1 MTLSRSRI
9 AAAALF
15 AVGVAEVVI
24 AVGCGFASGLSWLEL
39 NNLLVMSNATIGLT
53 LSTAGWP
60 IAARRPRNPIGWLL
74 LAGGISYASTAAGIA
89 ALACVPA
96 ADRADLWWRLVATVT
111 NTGWTWALTLFLPLS
126 LMLFPDGRL
135 PSKHWRPLLILP
147 AVGAPILGALG
158 LLSDF
163 SLSVGVSGYGANHA
177 FQYGLP
183 GAIVTAVAATAIVLS
198 YVGALAC
205 LLVRFRHGTEQVRR
219 QLLWVLLTLMLV
231 VTTFVLEPLLPDST
245 FILLTIALVPVAIG
259 VAVLRH
265 QLLDIRVVFSRSLL
279 YLLLTAGVIAVYLIV
294 VAVLDQVVRS
304 QVALGSSVLATLL
317 VVVAF
322 NPLRVWVQRLVNR
335 AVYGARED
343 PVRAMAAVGA
353 RLREVGDQHGDGLVE
368 VLASLC
374 QVMRFPYGT
383 ITVQGREVA
392 SVGRAEP
399 PAPDTTS
406 SVHVTHLTWGEES
419 LGELVVGLRPGET
432 KVAAAD
438 RQVLDLLAGPIAVA
452 VRAGLLSA
460 ELSRSREQ
468 VITAREEERRRL
480 RRDLH
485 DGLGPVL
492 TGVVF
497 NAEAALRLVEADPQR
512 SAELITA
519 LRDQT
524 SGALTDIRRLVY
536 DLRPPALDSLGLV
549 GALEEYAM
557 LLTRRADGQPLA
569 VIVRATIT
577 IPELPAAVEVAAY
590 RIVAEALTNVTRH
603 SSATSASVTVAV
615 DDSALVVAVHDD
627 GVNVG
632 GGWQPGVGLTSIR
645 ERAAELGGQCTIAT
659 DRTGGRV
666 DVRLP
671 IPAVPESVQ
680 SPATAR
686 TGDVAP

>member
-1 MTLSRSRI
+1 MTLSQSRI
-9 AAAALF
+9 AATVLF
-15 AVGVAEVVI
+15 AVGAAEVVI
-24 AVGCGFASGLSWLEL
+24 AIGCGYASDLSWMEL
-39 NNLLVMSNATIGLT
+39 NNLLVMSNAAIGLT
-53 LSTAGWP
+53 LSAAGWP

-74 LAGGISYASTAAGIA
+74 LGGGISYASTAAGIT
-89 ALACVPA
+89 ALACVPV
-96 ADRADLWWRLVATVT
+96 ADRTDPGWRLVATVT
-111 NTGWTWALTLFLPLS
+111 NTGWTWALTLFLPLA

-135 PSKHWRPLLILP
+135 PSKRWRPLLILP

-158 LLSDF
+158 VLSDF

-177 FQYGLP
+177 LLRYGWP
-183 GAIVTAVAATAIVLS
+183 GAVAATAITLS

-219 QLLWVLLTLMLV
+219 QLLWVLLALLLV
-231 VTTFVLEPLLPDST
+231 VVTFVLEPLLPDST
-245 FILLTIALVPVAIG
+245 FILLIIALVPVSIS

-265 QLLDIRVVFSRSLL
+265 RLLDIRVVFSRSLL
-279 YLLLTAGVIAVYLIV
+279 YLLLTAGVIVVYLVV

-322 NPLRVWVQRLVNR
+322 NPLRVLVQRLVNR

-353 RLREVGDQHGDGLVE
+353 RLSEAGDPDGDGLVE
-368 VLASLC
+368 VLGSLC
-374 QVMRFPYGT
+374 QVMRFPYAA
-383 ITVQGREVA
+383 ITVRGREVA
-392 SVGRAEP
+392 TVGRAEETAAYA
-399 PAPDTTS
+399 PAP
-406 SVHVTHLTWGEES
+406 VQVTPLTWGEES

-432 KVAAAD
+432 KVSAAD
-438 RQVLDLLAGPIAVA
+438 RQVLDLLAGPIAAA
-452 VRAGLLSA
+452 VRAGLLA
-460 ELSRSREQ
+460 EELGRSREQ

-492 TGVVF
+492 TGVVL

-524 SGALTDIRRLVY
+524 SAALTDIRRLVY
-536 DLRPPALDSLGLV
+536 DLRPPALDSLGLI
-549 GALEEYAM
+549 GALQEYAL
-557 LLTRRADGQPLA
+557 LLTRRADGQPLT
-569 VIVRATIT
+569 VTISATST
-577 IPELPAAVEVAAY
+577 IPELPAAVEVVAY
-590 RIVAEALTNVTRH
+590 RIATEALTNVTRH

-645 ERAAELGGQCTIAT
+645 ERAAELGGQCTIST
-659 DRTGGRV
+659 DRAGGRV

-680 SPATAR
+680 PPATTRA
-686 TGDVAP
+686 GDVAP